1 MEEMHENLSDTDFHS
16 KKFKMLSLIKNLKG
30 NLRNL
35 RYFLKMNEKFMN
47 EVMGAVNRVRKN
59 NEVIYKI

>member
-1 MEEMHENLSDTDFHS
+1 
-16 KKFKMLSLIKNLKG
+16 MLSLIKNLQG

-59 NEVIYKI
+59 NEVIYKS